1 MDLYSQPLSRPDQL
15 HLDAASGWIGLGDL
29 ASARD
34 ELVQIS
40 TAAKNHPAMILV
52 QGEYHFAAKE
62 WEELGPLAERM
73 LGQFPEL
80 DFLWIN
86 RSYALHELKRT
97 QEALDALLPAAEKFP
112 KHWLIRYNLACYCAQ
127 LGRLP
132 DSLEWLK
139 KAVALAEKSQIKTMA
154 LADPDLKPLRD
165 EILGL

>member
-1 MDLYSQPLSRPDQL
+1 LR
-15 HLDAASGWIGLGDL
+15 LDAASGWIGLGDL

-34 ELVQIS
+34 ELAQIS
-40 TAAKNHPAMILV
+40 NEAKNHPALVLV

-62 WEELGPLAERM
+62 WEELLPLAERM
-73 LGQFPEL
+73 LGEFPRL
-80 DFLWIN
+80 DVLWIN

-97 QEALDALLPAAEKFP
+97 QEALGALLPAAEKFP

-132 DSLEWLK
+132 ESLEWLNR
-139 KAVALAEKSQIKTMA
+139 AIALADKPEIKTMA